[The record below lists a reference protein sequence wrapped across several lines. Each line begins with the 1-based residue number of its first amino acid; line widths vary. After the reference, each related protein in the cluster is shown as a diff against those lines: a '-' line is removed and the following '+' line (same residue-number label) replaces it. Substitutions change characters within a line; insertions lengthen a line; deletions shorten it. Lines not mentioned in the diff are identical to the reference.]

1 MLEFLLIDLD
11 DTILDFKM
19 AERVALSKTLA
30 QFGLT
35 PTDEVCLRYS
45 AINKAHWEMLE
56 RKEITRAQ
64 LRPGRFEVL
73 FKEYGMDVDA
83 AQCANTYEGNLSQG
97 SFFLP
102 GAREVLPTLK
112 EKYKLYIVS
121 NGNLHVQQGR
131 LRHAE
136 ILPYFD
142 GCFISEEMGASK
154 PDPIFFRN
162 CFARIPDFEFSR
174 AMIVG
179 DSLTSDILGG
189 IRAGIRTC
197 WVNPQGLPHPEDV
210 RPDYQIQA
218 LSQLPDLLSKL

>member
-1 MLEFLLIDLD
+1 MIKFLLIDLD

-19 AERVALSKTLA
+19 AERVALGKTLE

-35 PTDEVCLRYS
+35 PTDEVCTRYS

-73 FKEYGMDVDA
+73 FKEYKMEVDA
-83 AQCANTYEGNLSQG
+83 AQCANTYEGNLAQG

-102 GAREVLPTLK
+102 GAKEALPVLA
-112 EKYKLYIVS
+112 ENYKLYIVS

-131 LRHAE
+131 LRHAD

-142 GCFISEEMGASK
+142 GCFISEEMGAPK
-154 PDPIFFRN
+154 PDPIFFQN
-162 CFARIPDFEFSR
+162 CFARIPDFDPSR

-189 IRAGIRTC
+189 IRAGIATC
-197 WVNPQGLPHPEDV
+197 WVNPKGLPHPENV
-210 RPDYQIQA
+210 CPDYEIGA
-218 LSQLPDLLSKL
+218 LSELPALLASL

>member
-1 MLEFLLIDLD
+1 MIEFLLIDLD

-19 AERVALSKTLA
+19 AERVALGKTLS

-35 PTDEVCLRYS
+35 PTEEICLRYS

-73 FKEYGMDVDA
+73 FKEYGKEVDA
-83 AQCANTYEGNLSQG
+83 VACANTYEGNLSQG
-97 SFFLP
+97 CFFLP
-102 GAREVLPTLK
+102 GAREVLPILA
-112 EKYKLYIVS
+112 ENYKLYIVS

-154 PDPIFFRN
+154 PDPIFFKN
-162 CFARIPDFEFSR
+162 CFARIPDFDPSR

-189 IRAGIRTC
+189 IRAGIATC
-197 WVNPQGLPHPEDV
+197 WVNPQGLSHPEDV
-210 RPDYQIQA
+210 RPDHQIRA
-218 LSQLPDLLSKL
+218 LSELPQLLSKL